1 MLIVSVIQRNIDIVL
16 LLLTRGADV
25 DLRTGIYGH
34 PLIAASEV
42 GDADIVQLLLDSGA
56 NVDARRRRNPLIAAL
71 NFSNIDLARLLI
83 HNKADV
89 KARTRVF
96 GNSLKVVTAKGQ
108 VQLVPLLLKRGV
120 ELKQRCTSHLY
131 RKIPYEIASERDEE
145 EMLRMMEDVSVR
157 NSLKQASPSNISD
170 RGERP
175 SGGLF

>member
-1 MLIVSVIQRNIDIVL
+1 ML

-25 DLRTGIYGH
+25 DLRTSIYGH

-42 GDADIVQLLLDSGA
+42 GDAEIVQLLLDSGA

-83 HNKADV
+83 HNKV
-89 KARTRVF
+89 LRP
-96 GNSLKVVTAKGQ
+96 LQLVT
-108 VQLVPLLLKRGV
+108 VQLVPLLLKRGA

-131 RKIPYEIASERDEE
+131 RKIPYEIASERDDE
-145 EMLRMMEDVSVR
+145 EMLRMMEGVSVR